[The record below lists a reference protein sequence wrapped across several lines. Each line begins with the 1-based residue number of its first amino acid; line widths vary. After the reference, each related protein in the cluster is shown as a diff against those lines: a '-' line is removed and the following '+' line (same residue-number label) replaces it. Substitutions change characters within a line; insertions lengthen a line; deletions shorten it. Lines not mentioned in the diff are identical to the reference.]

1 MVERP
6 ENDQGDRRRRYY
18 SCHGQS
24 PNRTFCGGTGTCL
37 LLHIISFFPY
47 KSYFNVAFLTLG
59 PAVLTHSR
67 AQILQAIGIDY
78 IDESEVLTP
87 ADEQHHI
94 NKHTFRIPFV
104 CGATSLGTFFEFV
117 YAWFGFRYGPNQ
129 TRNLFLFDSVG

>member
-1 MVERP
+1 MIERP
-6 ENDQGDRRRRYY
+6 ENDQGDRRRCYNPRD
-18 SCHGQS
+18 GQS
-24 PNRTFCGGTGTCL
+24 PHRTLCRGAGTSL
-37 LLHIISFFPY
+37 LSSKTPIPNHTISVFRGR
-47 KSYFNVAFLTLG
+47 A

-104 CGATSLGTFFEFV
+104 CGATSLGKFFRV
-117 YAWFGFRYGPNQ
+117 
-129 TRNLFLFDSVG
+129 TVCV